1 MYKAKVRFI
10 IVYDKMQS
18 YEKKNRKPQIETLK
32 NVFNMRRNTK
42 WSETSFLSTIMFM
55 YRNRRD
61 HLFGMI
67 DENNLST
74 SAVNEL

>member
-1 MYKAKVRFI
+1 MYSI
-10 IVYDKMQS
+10 S
-18 YEKKNRKPQIETLK
+18 GETL
-32 NVFNMRRNTK
+32 NGQNPV
-42 WSETSFLSTIMFM
+42 SLSTIMFM